1 MSPEAGQ
8 AWFRLGTFLVL
19 MSLVSLLFVER
30 GSAEFVVSV
39 LALLIGL
46 AMLGLVAWTVRR
58 LR

>member
-46 AMLGLVAWTVRR
+46 AMLGLVAWIVRR